1 MLRRPLEPGQY
12 LSIRYTERLADAGIE
27 PSVGSVGDSY
37 DNAMAE
43 TVIGL
48 YKTEVIR
55 RRGPWRNLEC
65 VEFATLG
72 WVDWFN
78 NRRLLEPIRVRSSSR
93 IRGSLLLEQKD
104 ACPDGGSQLTKS
116 PKNPGRLTADAGI
129 EDGRAGPV
137 SREHVVGAP
146 FVGGLAVGHRA
157 DDRQFVCDRGSA
169 G

>member
-48 YKTEVIR
+48 YQTEVIR

-116 PKNPGRLTADAGI
+116 PKNPGRLSLHHLHQDPTVLLPRPLPIQTFCPNVAVAFNI
-129 EDGRAGPV
+129 EGDPV
-137 SREHVVGAP
+137 A
-146 FVGGLAVGHRA
+146 
-157 DDRQFVCDRGSA
+157 RGTE
-169 G
+169 